1 MEILIKRLNPNAKLP
16 VYGREAGPGID
27 LYTIE
32 DVTIASGDKKVVS
45 TGISMAMPVGYIG
58 VICGPSG
65 MVVGDT
71 NRVTMSVLDSGYR
84 EEIKIEITNHG
95 SETQAF
101 SVGEKIAQL
110 LVHKVER
117 SRLIEVEDLDGGED
131 TVTI

>member
-27 LYTIE
+27 LYTSE
-32 DVTIASGDKKVVS
+32 DVIIASGDKKVLS
-45 TGISMAMPVGYIG
+45 TGILMAMPVGYIG

-65 MVVGDT
+65 MVIGDS
-71 NRVTMSVLDSGYR
+71 NRVTMLVLDSGYR
-84 EEIKIEITNHG
+84 EEIKIEITNN
-95 SETQAF
+95 SLATYTFNA
-101 SVGEKIAQL
+101 GEKIAQL

-131 TVTI
+131 TVAI